1 MVSEPMEPET
11 IRILLIE
18 DERDAYLITQ
28 GMLDQLDQPGI
39 VLDWVATFEEGKAA
53 LEADS
58 HDLYLLDYVLDERTA
73 LDLLREL
80 DSEKCRSP
88 VIMLT
93 GRGDFTVDVEA
104 MQLGVADYLDKA
116 TVDPELLERTIRYA
130 LDRQKS
136 QRALEESE
144 ERHRSLFD
152 HLPVGL
158 FRCTPEGGFIDAN
171 PTLVRL
177 LGYPDQETLEGSY
190 AAGFYVGPS
199 DRSHF
204 LGALD
209 RLGVVRGFETQL
221 TRRDGQTLKL
231 RTTARVHRDAS
242 GQVAYVEG
250 AVEDVTESWPTV
262 GFYLD
267 AARFQRMFRAGPVS
281 LIIVGIDGAIQDANP
296 AFLSVSGYEVGELI
310 QTRFAD
316 LWAEEDQAII
326 RQDLA
331 ALGVGSEE
339 SSEGRR
345 QFRSHQGNL
354 LTAHVTMASV
364 RDWDDN
370 PHHVL
375 VMIENIAEKKSA
387 KG

>member
-1 MVSEPMEPET
+1 MEPKT

-18 DERDAYLITQ
+18 DEKEAYLITQ
-28 GMLDQLDQPGI
+28 GMLDQLDRPEI
-39 VLDWVATFEEGKAA
+39 DLDWVATFDEGKAA
-53 LEADS
+53 LEADA
-58 HDLYLLDYVLDERTA
+58 HDLYLLDYILDGRTG

-80 DSEKCRSP
+80 NRGKSRSP

-93 GRGDFTVDVEA
+93 GKGDFTVDVEA

-116 TVDPELLERTIRYA
+116 SVDAELLERTIRYA
-130 LDRQKS
+130 LDRQES

-144 ERHRSLFD
+144 ERHRSMFD
-152 HLPVGL
+152 HLPIGL

-190 AAGFYVGPS
+190 AAGFYVGAS

-204 LGALD
+204 LASLD
-209 RLGVVRGFETQL
+209 RLGVVRGFETQI
-221 TRRDGQTLKL
+221 TGRDGQTLKL

-242 GQVAYVEG
+242 GQVAYLEG
-250 AVEDVTESWPTV
+250 AVEDVTGSWPTV

-267 AARFQRMFRAGPVS
+267 AARFQRMFRVGPIS

-296 AFLSVSGYEVGELI
+296 AFLSLSGYEVGELI
-310 QTRFAD
+310 QTRFVD

-339 SSEGRR
+339 RSEGTRR
-345 QFRSHQGNL
+345 FRSHQGDL
-354 LTAHVTMASV
+354 LKAHVTMASV

-375 VMIENIAEKKSA
+375 VMIENIVEKKSA

>member
-1 MVSEPMEPET
+1 MEPET

-18 DERDAYLITQ
+18 DEEEAYRITQ
-28 GMLDQLDQPGI
+28 GMLDQLDQPETA
-39 VLDWVATFEEGKAA
+39 LDWVTTFEEGKAA
-53 LEADS
+53 LEADT
-58 HDLYLLDYVLDERTA
+58 HDLYLLDYILDGRTA
-73 LDLLREL
+73 LELLREL
-80 DSEKCRSP
+80 DSEKRRSP

-93 GRGDFTVDVEA
+93 GKGDFTVDVEA
-104 MQLGVADYLDKA
+104 MRLGVADYLDKA
-116 TVDPELLERTIRYA
+116 TVNPELLERTIRYT

-144 ERHRSLFD
+144 ERHRSMFE
-152 HLPVGL
+152 HLPIGL

-177 LGYPDQETLEGSY
+177 LGYPDQETLEGKY
-190 AAGFYVGPS
+190 AAGFYVGAS

-204 LGALD
+204 LAALD
-209 RLGVVRGFETQL
+209 RLGVVRGFETQI
-221 TRRDGQTLKL
+221 TGRDGQTLKL

-267 AARFQRMFRAGPVS
+267 AARFQRMFRVGPTGV
-281 LIIVGIDGAIQDANP
+281 IIVGIDGAIQDANP

-310 QTRFAD
+310 QTLFAD

-339 SSEGRR
+339 RSEGTR

-364 RDWDDN
+364 RDWDGN